1 MESYTERDIVIAM
14 SVYLKHC
21 DVWLAAFRAGCLC
34 CVLII
39 FFWFSGL
46 YIIVRLIF
54 GAKCF
59 VEARRLISSC
69 LLYLWICIQCVFRWF
84 PSVWFSTWTVNLIGL
99 WSTNWCRRS
108 GRLWAGR
115 FSKAVTVNVSSIY
128 NVLIGPTMTPR
139 CLSLLSVWKFCHWPH
154 LYNLRPR
161 LHSCCL
167 TRLTVEILLT
177 VLHYRH
183 LLTYYLIFTFHG
195 CVLSTVLLKTE
206 YNTIQLRND

>member
-1 MESYTERDIVIAM
+1 MQSYTERDIVIAIM

-69 LLYLWICIQCVFRWF
+69 LLYLWICIQFVFRWF
-84 PSVWFSTWTVNLIGL
+84 SSVWFWTWTVNLIGL
-99 WSTNWCRRS
+99 WSTNCNWRRS

-115 FSKAVTVNVSSIY
+115 FSVDNTLSTSHRYWGLATALSTRLKIFY
-128 NVLIGPTMTPR
+128 L
-139 CLSLLSVWKFCHWPH
+139 CLSMHLMAPYWGYFCWW
-154 LYNLRPR
+154 L
-161 LHSCCL
+161 C
-167 TRLTVEILLT
+167 
-177 VLHYRH
+177 
-183 LLTYYLIFTFHG
+183 
-195 CVLSTVLLKTE
+195 CVLLFK
-206 YNTIQLRND
+206 RCP